1 MSHDLN
7 ETAAMRLITQY
18 IPIKDLL
25 SAAMHG
31 FAQNNTV
38 KGALSRRASSAG
50 WYRGIAAPRHP
61 LRLLERRT

>member
-38 KGALSRRASSAG
+38 KSQENADICLKA
-50 WYRGIAAPRHP
+50 IETF
-61 LRLLERRT
+61 LKD